1 MHFRFDAQQEFQI
14 TAVEAVAGL
23 FEGQPRTDPDLMLAF
38 GGLAVAAI
46 ANRVDLTDAQLLEN
60 LHTVQGQNQLAPDD
74 TLHCLEEAIETGEG
88 PKIARFPNFSVEMET
103 GTGKTYVYIR
113 TALELY
119 RRYGFRKY
127 IIVVPSVAVREGVL
141 KMLAI
146 TKKHF
151 QELYGNLSCRSY
163 IYDSANLSQVR
174 QFALSDSVELM
185 VMTIDSFNRAANVIR
200 QSTDRLQGETPIHL
214 IQATRPILILD
225 EPQNMES
232 ELRIKALAALDPLL
246 ALRYSATHKNPYNL
260 VYRLT
265 PYDAYRQ
272 GLVKRIEIAGITK
285 DEDAN
290 RAFLRL
296 DEIKT
301 QKNTVTAKIAV
312 HQLLRTG
319 AIKEKVVTVK
329 PGDSL
334 RDKADR
340 PEYDGFEI
348 DEINPGGGF
357 VRFANNVELSVGDA
371 RGADKDAVF
380 ASQIRY
386 TIEEHFRKQAKLKD
400 RGIKVL
406 SLFFIDRVDNYAQED
421 GIIRRL
427 FNQAFDDL
435 KQQHPEWRDRDSET
449 VQAAYFAERRRRD
462 GVDLIDSSSGVAE
475 ADIAAYDLIMKAKER
490 LLSFDEPVSFIFS
503 HSALREGWDNPNV
516 FQICTLNQSRSEMK
530 KRQEIGRGV
539 RLSVDQHGGRV
550 HDGQVNVLT
559 VVANQ
564 SYERYVAGLQSE
576 IEEDFGASGLPP
588 KPANARLRGR
598 AVLRKEYT
606 LKPEFQELWERI
618 KQRTRYLVNVE
629 TEALLDQVVPL
640 IDALTVRPPQVSVT
654 KGVVVVDDDDRLGV
668 VQLTPKKTAGGGEPA
683 PLPNLVDL
691 MMHLMEYT
699 TPPVR
704 LTRRT
709 LLEIYRRTSNKDAAL
724 ANPHEFATQAVRV
737 IKEKL
742 ADHLVEGIEYQRI
755 NEWYEMAQF
764 QGEVGGWLDKMVPT
778 VRSPYDHVVFESDP
792 ERRFVEDLERL
803 DYVRMYLKL
812 PDWFTVPTPIGEY
825 NPDWAI
831 VMEDRDDHGDSVGRP
846 LLYLVRET
854 KSTTLL
860 SKLWSDERR
869 KISCGQH
876 HFNQTLG
883 VDYRVVTNAAELP

>member
-1 MHFRFDAQQEFQI
+1 
-14 TAVEAVAGL
+14 
-23 FEGQPRTDPDLMLAF
+23 
-38 GGLAVAAI
+38 
-46 ANRVDLTDAQLLEN
+46 
-60 LHTVQGQNQLAPDD
+60 
-74 TLHCLEEAIETGEG
+74 
-88 PKIARFPNFSVEMET
+88 
-103 GTGKTYVYIR
+103 
-113 TALELY
+113 
-119 RRYGFRKY
+119 
-127 IIVVPSVAVREGVL
+127 
-141 KMLAI
+141 MLAI